1 MSYFGR
7 RYSLKYITE
16 EFTTYHSLLSPLPFF
31 SAWSTIFR
39 AKFPEV
45 VKSRKPHKFM
55 RPFVGI
61 IPKNVLLRE
70 RKALESRIDYLFPP
84 PCKTHIEIPFV
95 RSHIVHRLT
104 QPTMQN
110 RMRYLIHVAFRWF
123 SDFQNLCGKKILK
136 FRPFSWKILKKDPR
150 QKIEFSS
157 FFSISQHK

>member
-1 MSYFGR
+1 MFHFLLAKLPKELVVEIALFEGRIFLAYLCDYVSEVYSGVYMSYFGR

-110 RMRYLIHVAFRWF
+110 RMRYLIHVAFR
-123 SDFQNLCGKKILK
+123 
-136 FRPFSWKILKKDPR
+136 
-150 QKIEFSS
+150 
-157 FFSISQHK
+157 